1 MNMDHEQP
9 RGHPKIK
16 GSHHHF
22 KHPLRTGKV
31 TVPHPLRDVKAGTL
45 ANIERQSGVPM
56 K

>member
-1 MNMDHEQP
+1 M
-9 RGHPKIK
+9 KIK